1 MACSIFERLLRDS
14 SGTVLVELDPDGNVT
29 DTNRAFAD
37 HAGLAVEAIVDRPLA
52 EFLPASEAGRMKQW
66 IGGAPL
72 PDDFVRMNFSGAA
85 GSPFTLRCLLER
97 HDGRLRLVGE
107 SEAGDGRAATEEMMH
122 LNNELATMARERA
135 RSQRELERARV
146 ELERTLEELQ
156 TSYWH
161 LQKLQEVLPVC
172 VGCGKV
178 KTDKADEAEWQNVV
192 DYLAAN
198 EIFLSHGYC
207 PTCLASYERE
217 IDFEV
222 EEPS

>member
-1 MACSIFERLLRDS
+1 MASSIFERLLRES
-14 SGTVLVELDPDGNVT
+14 AGTVFVEVNLDGDVA
-29 DTNRAFAD
+29 DSNRAFAD
-37 HAGLAVEAIVDRPLA
+37 HAGLAVEAIIGRPLT
-52 EFLPASEAGRMKQW
+52 EFVAVSETDRMKQW

-72 PDDFVRMNFSGAA
+72 PDEFVRINFSGAEQ
-85 GSPFTLRCLLER
+85 SPFTLRCLLER
-97 HDGRLRLVGE
+97 HDGRLRLAGE
-107 SEAGDGRAATEEMMH
+107 PEAEDGRAATEEMMR

-146 ELERTLEELQ
+146 ELEQTLEELQ

-161 LQKLQEVLPVC
+161 LQKIQEVLPVC
-172 VGCGKV
+172 VGCGKI
-178 KTDKADEAEWQNVV
+178 KTDEAEWQNVA

-207 PTCLASYERE
+207 PACLDSYERD
-217 IDFEV
+217 IDFQV

>member
-1 MACSIFERLLRDS
+1 MASSIFERLLRDS
-14 SGTVLVELDPDGNVT
+14 VSTVLVALDSDGDVA
-29 DTNRAFAD
+29 DTNRAFAV
-37 HAGLAVEAIVDRPLA
+37 HAGLSVEAIVGRPLT
-52 EFLPASEAGRMKQW
+52 EFLAASETDRMKQW

-72 PDDFVRMNFSGAA
+72 PDDFVRINFAGAE

-97 HDGRLRLVGE
+97 HDGRLRLAGE
-107 SEAGDGRAATEEMMH
+107 PEAEDGRAATDEMMR
-122 LNNELATMARERA
+122 LNNELATVARERA
-135 RSQRELERARV
+135 RNQRELERARD

-161 LQKLQEVLPVC
+161 LQKIQEVLPVC

-178 KTDKADEAEWQNVV
+178 KTDEPEWQTVV

-207 PTCLASYERE
+207 PACLERYERE
-217 IDFEV
+217 IGFEV
-222 EEPS
+222 EEPSG

>member
-1 MACSIFERLLRDS
+1 MAFSIFERLLRDS
-14 SGTVLVELDPDGNVT
+14 AGTVLVELNPDGDVT

-37 HAGLAVEAIVDRPLA
+37 HAGLAVEAVVGRPLT
-52 EFLPASEAGRMKQW
+52 EFLPASETDRMEQW

-72 PDDFVRMNFSGAA
+72 SDDFVRINFAGAE
-85 GSPFTLRCLLER
+85 GSPFTLRCLIER
-97 HDGRLRLVGE
+97 HDGRLRFVGE
-107 SEAGDGRAATEEMMH
+107 PEAEDGRAATEEMMH

-135 RSQRELERARV
+135 RNQRELERAQFQ
-146 ELERTLEELQ
+146 LEQTLEQLQ

-161 LQKLQEVLPVC
+161 LQKIQEVLPVC

-178 KTDKADEAEWQNVV
+178 KTDEAEWQNVV

-207 PTCLASYERE
+207 PTCLDNYERE

-222 EEPS
+222 EESS

>member
-1 MACSIFERLLRDS
+1 MASSIFERLLRDS
-14 SGTVLVELDPDGNVT
+14 AGTVLVELNPDGHVA
-29 DTNRAFAD
+29 DSNRAFAD
-37 HAGLAVEAIVDRPLA
+37 HAGLAVDTIIGRPLTDFVA
-52 EFLPASEAGRMKQW
+52 VSETDRMKQW

-72 PDDFVRMNFSGAA
+72 PDDFVRINFSGVE

-97 HDGRLRLVGE
+97 DDGRLRLAGE
-107 SEAGDGRAATEEMMH
+107 PEAEDGRAATEEMMR

-135 RSQRELERARV
+135 RRQRELERVRV
-146 ELERTLEELQ
+146 ELEKTLKELQ

-161 LQKLQEVLPVC
+161 LQKIQEVLPVC

-178 KTDKADEAEWQNVV
+178 KTDEAEWQSVV

-207 PTCLASYERE
+207 PACLDSFERD
-217 IDFEV
+217 IDIDI

>member
-1 MACSIFERLLRDS
+1 MASSIFERLLRDS
-14 SGTVLVELDPDGNVT
+14 AGTVLVELNPDGDVT

-37 HAGLAVEAIVDRPLA
+37 HAGLAVDAIVGRPLTDFVA
-52 EFLPASEAGRMKQW
+52 VSETDRMQRW

-72 PDDFVRMNFSGAA
+72 PDDFVRINFAGTE

-97 HDGRLRLVGE
+97 DDGRLQLAGE
-107 SEAGDGRAATEEMMH
+107 PEAEDGRAATEEMMR

-135 RSQRELERARV
+135 RKQRELERV
-146 ELERTLEELQ
+146 QDELEQTLEELQ

-161 LQKLQEVLPVC
+161 LQKIQEVLPVC
-172 VGCGKV
+172 VGCAKV
-178 KTDKADEAEWQNVV
+178 KTDGAEWQTVV

-207 PTCLASYERE
+207 PACLDRYERE

>member
-1 MACSIFERLLRDS
+1 MASSIFERLLRDS
-14 SGTVLVELDPDGNVT
+14 AGTALVELSPNGDVT

-37 HAGLAVEAIVDRPLA
+37 HAGLTVEAIVGRSLT
-52 EFLPASEAGRMKQW
+52 EFLTVSETDRMRQW
-66 IGGAPL
+66 IDGAPL
-72 PDDFVRMNFSGAA
+72 PDDFVRINFVGAE

-97 HDGRLRLVGE
+97 HDGRLRLAGE
-107 SEAGDGRAATEEMMH
+107 PEAEDGRAATEEMMR

-135 RSQRELERARV
+135 RNQRELERARA
-146 ELERTLEELQ
+146 ELEHTLEELQ

-161 LQKLQEVLPVC
+161 LQKIQEVLPVC

-178 KTDKADEAEWQNVV
+178 KTDEAEWQNVV

-207 PTCLASYERE
+207 PACLDRYERE